1 MIDEDE
7 LAMARK
13 FSGGP
18 VGAGEKGRH
27 FFSKIPNMND
37 SASSHFQ
44 ILKKELKI
52 QWSTCILKELQGV
65 WKYNKTLSRVFDD
78 VFSNETQTEEKR
90 GKQNHIP
97 NTVTVIIP

>member
-1 MIDEDE
+1 M
-7 LAMARK
+7 K
-13 FSGGP
+13 
-18 VGAGEKGRH
+18 
-27 FFSKIPNMND
+27 D

-65 WKYNKTLSRVFDD
+65 WKYNKTLSRVFDN
-78 VFSNETQTEEKR
+78 VFSNETQLRRKGGNKIT
-90 GKQNHIP
+90 IP